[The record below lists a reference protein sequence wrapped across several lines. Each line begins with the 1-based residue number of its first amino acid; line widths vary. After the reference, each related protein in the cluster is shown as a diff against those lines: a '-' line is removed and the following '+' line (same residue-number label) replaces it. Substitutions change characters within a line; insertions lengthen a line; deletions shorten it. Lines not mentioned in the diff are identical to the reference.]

1 MSRPQVQFERRL
13 KWLTFAVGL
22 PGSAVA
28 LGLLWRG
35 ESDPQL
41 SWTLALLISAGWLVC
56 GAVLV
61 HRVVFPLQ
69 TLANLLGGLRE
80 GDFSTRARGAVR
92 DDALGEVLLE
102 ANALAETLREQRL
115 GALEAT
121 ALLRTVMEE
130 LDAAVFAFD
139 EHQRLRLANR
149 SAEHLLRRPVEQLL
163 DRTAL
168 ELGLADCLAG
178 DTMATVPL
186 TFPGAVGRFGV
197 RRSSFRQAGRRHQL
211 LVLTDLSRALREEER
226 QAWQRL
232 VRVLGHELNNSL
244 APIKSIAGSVET
256 LLSRDP
262 LPPDWQEDAR
272 RGLEVI
278 SSRAAA
284 LTRFMD
290 AYARLAKLPP
300 PRPQAVDLAALVRRV
315 VAMEP
320 RVPVKVG
327 PGAELQLLADPD
339 QLEQLLINLLRNAA
353 DAVLELSGEGVAST
367 ERIHLSWQANPGGV
381 EIVLRDSGPG
391 LANPGNLFVPFFTT
405 KPKGSGIGLTLCRQI
420 AENHGGSLTLA
431 NRTDRPGCVA
441 RICLPTP

>member
-1 MSRPQVQFERRL
+1 MSQPQLRFERRL
-13 KWLTFAVGL
+13 RRMTFAVGL
-22 PGSAVA
+22 PGSVVA
-28 LGLLWRG
+28 LGLIWLG
-35 ESDPQL
+35 DHAPQL
-41 SWTLALLISAGWLVC
+41 RWTLTLMVGVGWAVAGSL
-56 GAVLV
+56 LV

-92 DDALGEVLLE
+92 DDALGEVLIE

-115 GALEAT
+115 GAMEAT

-149 SAEHLLRRPVEQLL
+149 AAENLLRRPAEQLL
-163 DRTAL
+163 DRTAV
-168 ELGLADCLAG
+168 ELGLANCLA
-178 DTMATVPL
+178 DETTATMPL

-197 RRSSFRQAGRRHQL
+197 RRSTFRQAGRRHQL

-244 APIKSIAGSVET
+244 APIKSLAGSVET
-256 LLSRDP
+256 ILSRDP
-262 LPPDWQEDAR
+262 LPPDWRDDAR

-278 SSRAAA
+278 GSRADA
-284 LTRFMD
+284 LTRFME

-300 PRPQAVDLAALVRRV
+300 PRRQAVELEALVRRV
-315 VAMEP
+315 AALEP
-320 RVPVKVG
+320 RVPVRVEAG
-327 PGAELQLLADPD
+327 PGVRLQADPD
-339 QLEQLLINLLRNAA
+339 QLEQLFINLVRNAA
-353 DAVLELSGEGVAST
+353 DAQLEADRTANLVAEPIGIAWTAS
-367 ERIHLSWQANPGGV
+367 AKAV
-381 EIVLRDSGPG
+381 EITISDSGPG

-405 KPKGSGIGLTLCRQI
+405 KPKGSGIGLILCRQI
-420 AENHGGSLTLA
+420 AENHGGTLVLE
-431 NRTDRPGCVA
+431 NRTDRPGCLARVA
-441 RICLPTP
+441 LPLT

>member
-1 MSRPQVQFERRL
+1 MSKPQVQFERRL
-13 KWLTFAVGL
+13 RWLTFAVGL
-22 PGSAVA
+22 PGAAVA
-28 LGLLWRG
+28 LGLLWLG
-35 ESDPQL
+35 ESDPKL
-41 SWTLALLISAGWLVC
+41 RWTLTLLIAAAWLLC

-92 DDALGEVLLE
+92 DDALGEVLIE

-121 ALLRTVMEE
+121 ALLRAVMEE

-139 EHQRLRLANR
+139 EQQRLRLANR
-149 SAEHLLRRPVEQLL
+149 SAENLLRRPVEHLL
-163 DRTAL
+163 DRTAQ
-168 ELGLADCLAG
+168 ELGLADCLTG
-178 DTMATVPL
+178 ESSVTVPL

-197 RRSSFRQAGRRHQL
+197 RRSAFRQAGRRHQL

-262 LPPDWQEDAR
+262 LPRDWQEDAR

-278 SSRAAA
+278 SSRSAA

-300 PRPQAVDLAALVRRV
+300 PRPQPVDLAALVRRV

-320 RVPVKVG
+320 RVPIAVT
-327 PGAELQLLADPD
+327 PGADIRLVADPD
-339 QLEQLLINLLRNAA
+339 QVEQLLINLLRNAA
-353 DAVLELSGEGVAST
+353 EAVLELPGDEGVSPGQ
-367 ERIHLSWQANPGGV
+367 ISLSWQATAGGI
-381 EIVLRDSGPG
+381 EIVLRDPGPG

-420 AENHGGSLTLA
+420 AENHGGSLTLE
-431 NRTDRPGCVA
+431 NRTDRSGCVA
-441 RICLPTP
+441 RVCLPIR